1 MNEPG
6 DGTEGGGGPA
16 SAEDPTTLKQYVTS
30 SGNTVAIRHK
40 DPSYKPTDLWLEAQ
54 RRQSE
59 AGGPYSS
66 EVVQGRVLEIVAE
79 IRSFDYD
86 RYSTPMRLSK
96 KWGYSL
102 RYTRQLCAEAIK
114 VVREEVTDSDYVT
127 TTVCESLDKVI
138 RDNVKRPNIGNQQL
152 VVKAAKV
159 WSEIAGIRAPV
170 ELRLSRGSDD
180 LPNDPEQLRQL
191 AASLAMRPGSSIREL
206 MLSAEVVDARETQ
219 APVDSGEGGAPVA
232 GPEDPPEQA

>member
-6 DGTEGGGGPA
+6 DGTGSGGGQG
-16 SAEDPTTLKQYVTS
+16 SAEDPVTLKQYTTS
-30 SGNTVAIRHK
+30 SGNVVTIKQKSEAF
-40 DPSYKPTDLWLEAQ
+40 KPTDLWLEAQ

-59 AGGPYSS
+59 AGGPFAS
-66 EVVQGRVLEIVAE
+66 EVIQDRVLEIVKL
-79 IRSFDYD
+79 IRDFDYD
-86 RYSTPMRLSK
+86 RYSTPMQLSR

-102 RYTRQLCAEAIK
+102 RYTRQLCAEAIR

-138 RDNVKRPNIGNQQL
+138 RGNINRPNIGSQQL

-180 LPNDPEQLRQL
+180 LPSDPEQLRQL
-191 AASLAMRPGSSIREL
+191 AASLALRPGSSIREL
-206 MLSAEVVDARETQ
+206 MLSAEVVDARESE
-219 APVDSGEGGAPVA
+219 APVDSREGGGPVA
-232 GPEDPPEQA
+232 SAEDTPEPA